1 MYQIIKYCRDCGPY
15 SGREFGRKADAV
27 RYARA
32 CVCPD
37 WEYVAVISTRTKR
50 VDVLKG
56 ALGALCARMHRVQ
69 AREALRYLWGVITT
83 SYHDLLTMYGGEQL
97 EAEQRVYIYVQQPKR
112 YKTPE
117 DIARKDADI
126 ARQIERMQ
134 RLIDDLRDYRVALA
148 QRYAELETMPYT
160 RVLTLKR
167 DPSYKGRITYWVT
180 ITRRMSDGTETDEL
194 CEQFH
199 GQDRA
204 KAFARFAALQ
214 KQYPGIASVKDVA
227 RRSWE

>member
-1 MYQIIKYCRDCGPY
+1 M
-15 SGREFGRKADAV
+15 
-27 RYARA
+27 
-32 CVCPD
+32 
-37 WEYVAVISTRTKR
+37 
-50 VDVLKG
+50 
-56 ALGALCARMHRVQ
+56 
-69 AREALRYLWGVITT
+69 
-83 SYHDLLTMYGGEQL
+83 SYHDLLTMYGSEQ
-97 EAEQRVYIYVQQPKR
+97 ETAEQRVYIYVQQPQQ

-117 DIARKDADI
+117 KIARKDADI
-126 ARQIERMQ
+126 ARQIERME

-148 QRYAELETMPYT
+148 QRYAELETMPYA

-194 CEQFH
+194 REQFP

-204 KAFARFAALQ
+204 KAFDRFAALQ

-227 RRSWE
+227 RRSWERK

>member
-1 MYQIIKYCRDCGPY
+1 M
-15 SGREFGRKADAV
+15 
-27 RYARA
+27 
-32 CVCPD
+32 
-37 WEYVAVISTRTKR
+37 STSETE
-50 VDVLKG
+50 G
-56 ALGALCARMHRVQ
+56 
-69 AREALRYLWGVITT
+69 ITV
-83 SYHDLLTMYGGEQL
+83 SYHDLLTMYGDEQR

-126 ARQIERMQ
+126 ARQIERME

-180 ITRRMSDGTETDEL
+180 ITRELADGTKIDEL
-194 CEQFH
+194 REQFP

>member
-1 MYQIIKYCRDCGPY
+1 
-15 SGREFGRKADAV
+15 
-27 RYARA
+27 
-32 CVCPD
+32 
-37 WEYVAVISTRTKR
+37 
-50 VDVLKG
+50 
-56 ALGALCARMHRVQ
+56 
-69 AREALRYLWGVITT
+69 
-83 SYHDLLTMYGGEQL
+83 MYGGEQL

-167 DPSYKGRITYWVT
+167 DPSYK
-180 ITRRMSDGTETDEL
+180 
-194 CEQFH
+194 
-199 GQDRA
+199 
-204 KAFARFAALQ
+204 AAL
-214 KQYPGIASVKDVA
+214 PTG
-227 RRSWE
+227 

>member
-1 MYQIIKYCRDCGPY
+1 M
-15 SGREFGRKADAV
+15 
-27 RYARA
+27 
-32 CVCPD
+32 
-37 WEYVAVISTRTKR
+37 
-50 VDVLKG
+50 
-56 ALGALCARMHRVQ
+56 
-69 AREALRYLWGVITT
+69 

-112 YKTPE
+112 YKTAK

-126 ARQIERMQ
+126 ARQIERME
-134 RLIDDLRDYRVALA
+134 RLIDDLRDYRVSLA

-180 ITRRMSDGTETDEL
+180 ITRELADGTKIDEL
-194 CEQFH
+194 REQFP

-204 KAFARFAALQ
+204 KAFARFATLQ

-227 RRSWE
+227 RRSWERK

>member
-1 MYQIIKYCRDCGPY
+1 M
-15 SGREFGRKADAV
+15 
-27 RYARA
+27 
-32 CVCPD
+32 
-37 WEYVAVISTRTKR
+37 
-50 VDVLKG
+50 
-56 ALGALCARMHRVQ
+56 
-69 AREALRYLWGVITT
+69 ITT

-126 ARQIERMQ
+126 ACQIERMQ
-134 RLIDDLRDYRVALA
+134 RLIDDLRDYRVALCK
-148 QRYAELETMPYT
+148 RYAELETMPYT

>member
-1 MYQIIKYCRDCGPY
+1 M
-15 SGREFGRKADAV
+15 
-27 RYARA
+27 
-32 CVCPD
+32 
-37 WEYVAVISTRTKR
+37 
-50 VDVLKG
+50 
-56 ALGALCARMHRVQ
+56 
-69 AREALRYLWGVITT
+69 ITT

-194 CEQFH
+194 REKYA
-199 GQDRA
+199 GKDRA

-214 KQYPGIASVKDVA
+214 KQYPGIASGKDIA

>member
-1 MYQIIKYCRDCGPY
+1 M
-15 SGREFGRKADAV
+15 
-27 RYARA
+27 
-32 CVCPD
+32 
-37 WEYVAVISTRTKR
+37 
-50 VDVLKG
+50 
-56 ALGALCARMHRVQ
+56 
-69 AREALRYLWGVITT
+69 

-112 YKTPE
+112 YKTTE
-117 DIARKDADI
+117 DIARKDSDI
-126 ARQIERMQ
+126 ARQIERME
-134 RLIDDLRDYRVALA
+134 RLIDDLRDYRAALA

-194 CEQFH
+194 REQFP

-204 KAFARFAALQ
+204 KAFSRFAALQ

-227 RRSWE
+227 RRSWER

>member
-1 MYQIIKYCRDCGPY
+1 
-15 SGREFGRKADAV
+15 
-27 RYARA
+27 
-32 CVCPD
+32 
-37 WEYVAVISTRTKR
+37 
-50 VDVLKG
+50 
-56 ALGALCARMHRVQ
+56 
-69 AREALRYLWGVITT
+69 
-83 SYHDLLTMYGGEQL
+83 MYGGEQL

-180 ITRRMSDGTETDEL
+180 ITRRMSDGTETTN
-194 CEQFH
+194 CASSSTV
-199 GQDRA
+199 RI
-204 KAFARFAALQ
+204 ARKRLLASPPCKSNTPALH
-214 KQYPGIASVKDVA
+214 PL
-227 RRSWE
+227 RM

>member
-1 MYQIIKYCRDCGPY
+1 
-15 SGREFGRKADAV
+15 
-27 RYARA
+27 
-32 CVCPD
+32 
-37 WEYVAVISTRTKR
+37 
-50 VDVLKG
+50 
-56 ALGALCARMHRVQ
+56 
-69 AREALRYLWGVITT
+69 
-83 SYHDLLTMYGGEQL
+83 MYGGEQL

-180 ITRRMSDGTETDEL
+180 ITLRMSDGTETDEL
-194 CEQFH
+194 REKYA
-199 GQDRA
+199 GQERA
-204 KAFARFAALQ
+204 KAFARFSALQ

>member
-1 MYQIIKYCRDCGPY
+1 
-15 SGREFGRKADAV
+15 
-27 RYARA
+27 
-32 CVCPD
+32 
-37 WEYVAVISTRTKR
+37 
-50 VDVLKG
+50 
-56 ALGALCARMHRVQ
+56 
-69 AREALRYLWGVITT
+69 
-83 SYHDLLTMYGGEQL
+83 MYGGEQL

-180 ITRRMSDGTETDEL
+180 ITRRMSVRAVPRSGSRESVCSL
-194 CEQFH
+194 
-199 GQDRA
+199 RRPA
-204 KAFARFAALQ
+204 KAIPRHC
-214 KQYPGIASVKDVA
+214 I
-227 RRSWE
+227 R

>member
-1 MYQIIKYCRDCGPY
+1 M
-15 SGREFGRKADAV
+15 
-27 RYARA
+27 
-32 CVCPD
+32 
-37 WEYVAVISTRTKR
+37 
-50 VDVLKG
+50 
-56 ALGALCARMHRVQ
+56 
-69 AREALRYLWGVITT
+69 ITT

-180 ITRRMSDGTETDEL
+180 ITRRMSDGTETAEL

>member
-1 MYQIIKYCRDCGPY
+1 MSC
-15 SGREFGRKADAV
+15 
-27 RYARA
+27 
-32 CVCPD
+32 
-37 WEYVAVISTRTKR
+37 
-50 VDVLKG
+50 
-56 ALGALCARMHRVQ
+56 
-69 AREALRYLWGVITT
+69 
-83 SYHDLLTMYGGEQL
+83 HDLLTMYGDEQDT
-97 EAEQRVYIYVQQPKR
+97 AEQRIYIYVQQPKR
-112 YKTPE
+112 YKAPE

-126 ARQIERMQ
+126 ARQIERME
-134 RLIDDLRDYRVALA
+134 RLIYDLRDYRVALA

-194 CEQFH
+194 REQFP

-204 KAFARFAALQ
+204 KAFSRFAALQ

-227 RRSWE
+227 RRSWERK

>member
-1 MYQIIKYCRDCGPY
+1 M
-15 SGREFGRKADAV
+15 
-27 RYARA
+27 
-32 CVCPD
+32 
-37 WEYVAVISTRTKR
+37 
-50 VDVLKG
+50 
-56 ALGALCARMHRVQ
+56 
-69 AREALRYLWGVITT
+69 
-83 SYHDLLTMYGGEQL
+83 SYHDLLTMYGDEQL
-97 EAEQRVYIYVQQPKR
+97 EAEQRVYIYVHQPKR

-117 DIARKDADI
+117 DIAHKDADI
-126 ARQIERMQ
+126 ALQIERME

-148 QRYAELETMPYT
+148 QRYAELETMPYA

-180 ITRRMSDGTETDEL
+180 ITRELSDGTKIDEL
-194 CEQFH
+194 SEQFP
-199 GQDRA
+199 GKERA

>member
-1 MYQIIKYCRDCGPY
+1 M
-15 SGREFGRKADAV
+15 
-27 RYARA
+27 
-32 CVCPD
+32 
-37 WEYVAVISTRTKR
+37 
-50 VDVLKG
+50 
-56 ALGALCARMHRVQ
+56 
-69 AREALRYLWGVITT
+69 ITT

-180 ITRRMSDGTETDEL
+180 ITRRMSDCTETDEL

-227 RRSWE
+227 RRSWER